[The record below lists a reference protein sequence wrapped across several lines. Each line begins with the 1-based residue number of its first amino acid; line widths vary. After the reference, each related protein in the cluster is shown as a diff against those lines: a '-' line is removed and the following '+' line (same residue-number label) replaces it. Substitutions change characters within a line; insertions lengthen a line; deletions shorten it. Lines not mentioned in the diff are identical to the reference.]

1 MGLSKTVVR
10 SDTRWAALVLNDLG
24 CFFSSCSCSCFFPIF
39 CYLLS
44 LLFLFFFL
52 GLFVDNDDDDDEIP
66 TMILA
71 YDACRISRI
80 QEISSRVGGGLEAK
94 MDFLSNPFLFFFFFF
109 FFASAFA
116 FAIV

>member
-44 LLFLFFFL
+44 LLFLFFSFL
-52 GLFVDNDDDDDEIP
+52 GLFVDNDDDDDDEIP

-71 YDACRISRI
+71 YDACRILLTLI
-80 QEISSRVGGGLEAK
+80 QRYQGYKKYPVEWVG
-94 MDFLSNPFLFFFFFF
+94 D
-109 FFASAFA
+109 
-116 FAIV
+116 